1 MTNYEIENSIK
12 MLQEDIVKINE
23 RLAQLAEIDNR
34 MANNMNRIFDLIEK
48 KNIMDKID
56 YLRK

>member
-12 MLQEDIVKINE
+12 ILQKDIVKINE

-34 MANNMNRIFDLIEK
+34 MANNMNRIFDLVEK

-56 YLRK
+56 YLKK

>member
-12 MLQEDIVKINE
+12 ILQEDIVKINE

-34 MANNMNRIFDLIEK
+34 MANNMNRIFDLVEK

-56 YLRK
+56 YLKK